1 MPTVSVIMPAYN
13 VEPYLA
19 DAAKTAL
26 EQTYADLELIIVD
39 DGSTDASGKIAEEMR
54 QLDPER
60 VRVVS
65 KPNGGLSSARN
76 AAIRVAR
83 GQYFA
88 LLDSDDLW
96 EPEFLAS
103 QMAVFARDSGI
114 DLVTTN
120 ARNLG
125 GPRDGLPARPWAEGY
140 PAITLATIL
149 ADEEA
154 VFIMT
159 VFRRRVWET
168 IGEFDERLGTNED
181 YDYWIRAAA
190 RGFRFARNPR
200 PLGWYRRRADSLSSN
215 EARMLAGILKVLEK
229 ARTYCPIDSPERDIL
244 ERQVVR
250 FTAEHSVAEARQ
262 ALIRGDVA
270 LAARWIESLATQR
283 GDKTT
288 RFARFLARYAPA
300 LLRPIYEI
308 KRRWVLP

>member
-19 DAAKTAL
+19 DAATTAL
-26 EQTYADLELIIVD
+26 GQTFADLELIIVD
-39 DGSTDASGKIAEEMR
+39 DGSADGTGRIAEEMR
-54 QLDPER
+54 RLDPER

-76 AAIRVAR
+76 AGLRVATGR
-83 GQYFA
+83 FFA

-103 QMAVFARDSGI
+103 QMAVFACDPNI

-159 VFRRRVWET
+159 VFRRRVWEA
-168 IGEFDERLGTNED
+168 IGEFDERLATNED

-190 RGFRFARNPR
+190 RGFRFERNAR
-200 PLGWYRRRADSLSSN
+200 PLAWYRRRADSLSSN

-229 ARTYCPIDSPERDIL
+229 TRSLCPADSPERDIL
-244 ERQVVR
+244 ERQVIR
-250 FTAEHSVAEARQ
+250 FTAEHSVAQARQ
-262 ALIRGDVA
+262 ALTVGDVA
-270 LAARWIESLATQR
+270 LAARWIESLATHR

-288 RFARFLARYAPA
+288 RFVRFVARHAPV

-308 KRRWVLP
+308 KRRWVLS

>member
-19 DAAKTAL
+19 DAAATAL
-26 EQTYADLELIIVD
+26 GQTFTDLELIIVD
-39 DGSTDASGKIAEEMR
+39 DGSTDGTGRIAEAMR
-54 QLDPER
+54 RRDPAR
-60 VRVVS
+60 VRVVT

-76 AAIRVAR
+76 AGIRVAT
-83 GQYFA
+83 GQFFA

-96 EPEFLAS
+96 EPEFLES
-103 QMAVFARDSGI
+103 QMSVFARDPRA

-120 ARNLG
+120 AKNLG

-159 VFRRRVWET
+159 VFRRRVWEA
-168 IGEFDERLGTNED
+168 IGEFDERLATNED

-190 RGFRFARNPR
+190 RGFRFARNAR
-200 PLGWYRRRADSLSSN
+200 PLAWYRRRADSLSSN

-229 ARTYCPIDSPERDIL
+229 ARSFCPVDSPERDIL

-262 ALIRGDVA
+262 ALTRGDVA
-270 LAARWIESLATQR
+270 LAASWIESLATQR

-288 RFARFLARYAPA
+288 RFVRFVARHAPA
-300 LLRPIYEI
+300 LLRPIYAI
-308 KRRWVLP
+308 KRRWVLS